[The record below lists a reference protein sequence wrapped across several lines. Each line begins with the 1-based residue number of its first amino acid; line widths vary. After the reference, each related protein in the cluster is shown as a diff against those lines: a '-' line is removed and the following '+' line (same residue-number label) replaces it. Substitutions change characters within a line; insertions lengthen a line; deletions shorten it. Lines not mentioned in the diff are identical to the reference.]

1 MSHGFALCGWSWWL
15 VEALITAVL
24 PDRQTNWTRWLM
36 VEWIRRSEKINK
48 IMLESKTGLSLGS
61 DTNSMLNNAV
71 FKEHRILLT
80 GTPLQNNVDELFSLL
95 NFLEPAQFPSQVAFL
110 MEFGDLKTEAQVEKL
125 KQVCTISAYI
135 LIHSVKLKVKVLL
148 FLTLLWL
155 EGFFGTKQVV
165 NINVMGY
172 CFLTTK
178 YGICWIDGGI
188 WELNSWVRGGE
199 VKHPWNDAVTC

>member
-1 MSHGFALCGWSWWL
+1 
-15 VEALITAVL
+15 
-24 PDRQTNWTRWLM
+24 
-36 VEWIRRSEKINK
+36 
-48 IMLESKTGLSLGS
+48 MLESKTGSSLCS

-155 EGFFGTKQVV
+155 EGFLALKGLSTLMLWG
-165 NINVMGY
+165 NVSLLPSMVY
-172 CFLTTK
+172 
-178 YGICWIDGGI
+178 
-188 WELNSWVRGGE
+188 
-199 VKHPWNDAVTC
+199 AV

>member
-1 MSHGFALCGWSWWL
+1 
-15 VEALITAVL
+15 
-24 PDRQTNWTRWLM
+24 
-36 VEWIRRSEKINK
+36 
-48 IMLESKTGLSLGS
+48 MLESKTGLSLGS

-155 EGFFGTKQVV
+155 EGFF
-165 NINVMGY
+165 
-172 CFLTTK
+172 
-178 YGICWIDGGI
+178 W
-188 WELNSWVRGGE
+188 
-199 VKHPWNDAVTC
+199 H

>member
-1 MSHGFALCGWSWWL
+1 
-15 VEALITAVL
+15 
-24 PDRQTNWTRWLM
+24 
-36 VEWIRRSEKINK
+36 
-48 IMLESKTGLSLGS
+48 MLKSKTGLSLCS

-135 LIHSVKLKVKVLL
+135 LIHSVKIKVKVLL
-148 FLTLLWL
+148 FLALLWL
-155 EGFFGTKQVV
+155 EGFLALKGLLTLMLQG
-165 NINVMGY
+165 NVS
-172 CFLTTK
+172 FLPSMVYT
-178 YGICWIDGGI
+178 WIDGGI
-188 WELNSWVRGGE
+188 WELNSWVREGE
-199 VKHPWNDAVTC
+199 VKLP

>member
-1 MSHGFALCGWSWWL
+1 
-15 VEALITAVL
+15 
-24 PDRQTNWTRWLM
+24 M
-36 VEWIRRSEKINK
+36 VEWIRGSEKINK
-48 IMLESKTGLSLGS
+48 IVLESKTGSSLCS

-178 YGICWIDGGI
+178 YGIIMLNRWWNMGI
-188 WELNSWVRGGE
+188 KFLG
-199 VKHPWNDAVTC
+199 

>member
-1 MSHGFALCGWSWWL
+1 
-15 VEALITAVL
+15 
-24 PDRQTNWTRWLM
+24 
-36 VEWIRRSEKINK
+36 
-48 IMLESKTGLSLGS
+48 MLESKTGSSLCS

-148 FLTLLWL
+148 FLHFYGLKGFLALNRLSTLMLW
-155 EGFFGTKQVV
+155 
-165 NINVMGY
+165 
-172 CFLTTK
+172 
-178 YGICWIDGGI
+178 GIVSLLPSMVYA
-188 WELNSWVRGGE
+188 E
-199 VKHPWNDAVTC
+199 

>member
-125 KQVCTISAYI
+125 KQVCTTSAYI
-135 LIHSVKLKVKVLL
+135 LMHSVKIKVKS
-148 FLTLLWL
+148 
-155 EGFFGTKQVV
+155 
-165 NINVMGY
+165 Y
-172 CFLTTK
+172 CFLHFCGLK
-178 YGICWIDGGI
+178 GFWY
-188 WELNSWVRGGE
+188 
-199 VKHPWNDAVTC
+199 

>member
-1 MSHGFALCGWSWWL
+1 
-15 VEALITAVL
+15 
-24 PDRQTNWTRWLM
+24 
-36 VEWIRRSEKINK
+36 
-48 IMLESKTGLSLGS
+48 MLESKTGSSLYS

-135 LIHSVKLKVKVLL
+135 LLQCQDNSKSPTVCCTSMAWRV
-148 FLTLLWL
+148 
-155 EGFFGTKQVV
+155 FGTKGVV
-165 NINVMGY
+165 NI
-172 CFLTTK
+172 K
-178 YGICWIDGGI
+178 
-188 WELNSWVRGGE
+188 
-199 VKHPWNDAVTC
+199 VTG

>member
-1 MSHGFALCGWSWWL
+1 MK
-15 VEALITAVL
+15 
-24 PDRQTNWTRWLM
+24 
-36 VEWIRRSEKINK
+36 KINR

-61 DTNSMLNNAV
+61 DTNSMLNNAL

-135 LIHSVKLKVKVLL
+135 LIHNVKVTVKVLPFL
-148 FLTLLWL
+148 ALLWPEGFLALKGLLTLMLR
-155 EGFFGTKQVV
+155 G
-165 NINVMGY
+165 NVSLQPSTVYAG
-172 CFLTTK
+172 
-178 YGICWIDGGI
+178 
-188 WELNSWVRGGE
+188 
-199 VKHPWNDAVTC
+199 

>member
-1 MSHGFALCGWSWWL
+1 
-15 VEALITAVL
+15 
-24 PDRQTNWTRWLM
+24 
-36 VEWIRRSEKINK
+36 
-48 IMLESKTGLSLGS
+48 
-61 DTNSMLNNAV
+61 MLNNAV

-95 NFLEPAQFPSQVAFL
+95 NFLEPVQFPSQVAFL

-178 YGICWIDGGI
+178 YGIC
-188 WELNSWVRGGE
+188 
-199 VKHPWNDAVTC
+199 